1 MKQIEEYWPLVLQ
14 EIEELQ
20 EIANTENIEIDEL
33 KESVSNLIDDQF
45 IETAT
50 EKGIRRRERLLGI
63 TPSRRDDLEYRRF
76 RVLVRWNDRLPYTY
90 RVLKNRL
97 DQIFKDNYKL
107 EILHDQYLLIIEV
120 NTFNWQIYS
129 DIVDDIRKMA
139 PANMVI
145 QSSLVQKVEGSIFVG
160 STMLVGEEI
169 TVYPWSATELTG
181 TGKVYIATGHGTG
194 VDITTLYPK
203 GE

>member
-20 EIANTENIEIDEL
+20 KIANTENIEIDEL

-63 TPSRRDDLEYRRF
+63 TPSRLDDLEYRRF

-129 DIVDDIRKMA
+129 NIVEEIRKMA

-145 QSSLVQKVEGSIFVG
+145 QSSLVQKVEGGFFVG
-160 STMLVGEEI
+160 GAMLVGEEI
-169 TVYPWSATELTG
+169 TVYPWSETELTG
-181 TGKVYIATGHGTG
+181 TGKVYIATGHSTG
-194 VDITTLYPK
+194 VDIITLYPR

>member
-1 MKQIEEYWPLVLQ
+1 MTIKDLWPPIMQELKEFQ
-14 EIEELQ
+14 KIAEIEEPFFEQLKQ
-20 EIANTENIEIDEL
+20 EIQNI
-33 KESVSNLIDDQF
+33 VDDQF
-45 IETAT
+45 IQIAT
-50 EKGIRRRERLLGI
+50 EKGIHRRERLLGI
-63 TPSRRDDLEYRRF
+63 TPSRLDDLEYRRF

-90 RVLKNRL
+90 RTLKNKL

-129 DIVDDIRKMA
+129 DIVDEIRKMA

-145 QSSLVQKVEGSIFVG
+145 QSSLVQKVEGSFFVG
-160 STMLVGEEI
+160 SAMLVGEEI
-169 TVYPWSATELTG
+169 TVYPWSVTELTG
-181 TGKVYIATGHGTG
+181 TGKVYIATGHSTG

>member
-1 MKQIEEYWPLVLQ
+1 MTRMLDLWPSIMREFKEFQKIAEIEGSLFEQLEQ
-14 EIEELQ
+14 EIQ
-20 EIANTENIEIDEL
+20 NI
-33 KESVSNLIDDQF
+33 VDDQF
-45 IETAT
+45 IQTAT
-50 EKGIRRRERLLGI
+50 EKGIRQRERLLGI
-63 TPSRRDDLEYRRF
+63 TPSRLDDLEYRRF

-90 RVLKNRL
+90 RVLKNKL

-120 NTFNWQIYS
+120 NTFDWQVYS
-129 DIVDDIRKMA
+129 NVVEEIRNMV

-145 QSSLVQKVEGSIFVG
+145 QSFLVQKVEGSTFVG
-160 STMLVGEEI
+160 SAMLVGEEI

-181 TGKVYIATGHGTG
+181 TGKAYIATGHSTG
-194 VDITTLYPK
+194 VDITTLYPR

>member
-1 MKQIEEYWPLVLQ
+1 MTKIMDLWPPISQELKEFQ
-14 EIEELQ
+14 KIAEIEEPFFERLKQ
-20 EIANTENIEIDEL
+20 EIQNI
-33 KESVSNLIDDQF
+33 VDDQF
-45 IETAT
+45 IQTAT
-50 EKGIRRRERLLGI
+50 EKGIARREKMLKI
-63 TPSRRDDLEYRRF
+63 SPFADDTLETRRF

-90 RVLKNRL
+90 RALKNKL
-97 DQIFKDNYKL
+97 DQVFKDNYKL

-120 NTFNWQIYS
+120 NTFNWQIYG

-145 QSSLVQKVEGSIFVG
+145 QSSLVQKVEGGFFIG
-160 STMLVGEEI
+160 SAMLVGEEI
-169 TVYPWSATELTG
+169 TVYPWSVTELGG
-181 TGKVYIATGHGTG
+181 TGKVYIATGHSTG

>member
-1 MKQIEEYWPLVLQ
+1 MIKIQDLWPPEMQEKLEFKKIAEIENPALEKLWQ
-14 EIEELQ
+14 EIE
-20 EIANTENIEIDEL
+20 NTVN
-33 KESVSNLIDDQF
+33 DQF
-45 IETAT
+45 IQTAT

-63 TPSRRDDLEYRRF
+63 TPSRFDDLEYRRF

-90 RVLKNRL
+90 RTLKNKL

-129 DIVDDIRKMA
+129 DIVDEIRKMA

-145 QSSLVQKVEGSIFVG
+145 QSSLVQKVGGSFFVG
-160 STMLVGEEI
+160 SAMLVGEEI
-169 TVYPWSATELTG
+169 TVYPWSVTELTG
-181 TGKVYIATGHGTG
+181 TGKVYIATGHSTG
-194 VDITTLYPK
+194 VDMTTLYPK

>member
-20 EIANTENIEIDEL
+20 KIANTENIEIDEL

-63 TPSRRDDLEYRRF
+63 TPSRLDDLEYRRF
-76 RVLVRWNDRLPYTY
+76 RVLVCWNDRLPYTY

-129 DIVDDIRKMA
+129 NIVEEIRKMA

-145 QSSLVQKVEGSIFVG
+145 QSSLVQKVEGGFFVG
-160 STMLVGEEI
+160 GAMLVGEEI
-169 TVYPWSATELTG
+169 TVYPWSETELTG
-181 TGKVYIATGHGTG
+181 TGKVYIATGHSTG
-194 VDITTLYPK
+194 VDIITLYPR